1 VANKC
6 SSFVDILPFQNSRK
20 LVRQEKKKDI

>member
-20 LVRQEKKKDI
+20 LVR